1 MKKPTLIAEI
11 GCNHKGDFSLAK
23 EFIRVANEQCK
34 VNVVKFQKR
43 ENREVLSVDEYNSA
57 HQNPS
62 NSYGKT
68 YGEHREF
75 LEFSLEQHMEL
86 KRFCEDKGLIYSFE
100 L

>member
-11 GCNHKGDFSLAK
+11 GCNHKGDLSLAK
-23 EFIRVANEQCK
+23 EFIRVANENCK

-43 ENREVLSVDEYNSA
+43 EPKEVLSIEEYNAA

-68 YGEHREF
+68 SGEHREF
-75 LEFSLEQHMEL
+75 LELSLEQHKEL
-86 KRFCEDKGLIYSFE
+86 KEFC
-100 L
+100 